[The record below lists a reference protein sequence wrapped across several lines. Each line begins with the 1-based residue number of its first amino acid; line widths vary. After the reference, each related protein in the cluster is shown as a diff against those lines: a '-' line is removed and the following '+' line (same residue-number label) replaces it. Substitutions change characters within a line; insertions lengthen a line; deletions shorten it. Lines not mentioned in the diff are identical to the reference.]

1 MRSLLD
7 QTKTVILRTIMNV
20 KFTIAI
26 IFLLRNQS
34 LCPCV
39 CFYILFICHV
49 CLFFMI
55 KKRKEKKKDMVHL
68 AKWVSEL

>member
-1 MRSLLD
+1 
-7 QTKTVILRTIMNV
+7 MNV

-34 LCPCV
+34 LCPCM

-49 CLFFMI
+49 CLLHDK
-55 KKRKEKKKDMVHL
+55 KKRKKDMVHL
-68 AKWVSEL
+68 VKWYSELLIGVN